1 LRVALEKYVDV
12 DDEAA
17 LAEALAEVEVEAKKT
32 LPNP

>member
-1 LRVALEKYVDV
+1 MKTGCASGDV

-17 LAEALAEVEVEAKKT
+17 LPEALAEVEAEAKKT